1 MCAEEVIVFV
11 RTLTAIALAFTV
23 VNSGTALAQVQTVPA
38 NPPAAAAP
46 ATQYQRGEMRL
57 FDGLGLTADQTSQ
70 IHAIQKKYREQQRRD
85 IMAVL
90 TPDQQQKLR
99 AKLAAMRARR
109 QNH

>member
-11 RTLTAIALAFTV
+11 RTLVAVALAATV
-23 VNSGTALAQVQTVPA
+23 VNCGTALAQAQTVPA
-38 NPPAAAAP
+38 NPPAAAAT
-46 ATQYQRGEMRL
+46 ATQHHRGEMRL
-57 FDGLGLTADQTSQ
+57 FDDLGLTADQTAQ
-70 IHAIQKKYREQQRRD
+70 IHAIQKKYRQQQRRD